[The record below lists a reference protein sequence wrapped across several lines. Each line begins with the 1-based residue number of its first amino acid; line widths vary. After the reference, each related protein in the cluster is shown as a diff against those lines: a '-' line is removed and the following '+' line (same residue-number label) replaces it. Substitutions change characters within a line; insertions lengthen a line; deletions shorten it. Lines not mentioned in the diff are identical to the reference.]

1 MAWQQ
6 ITDPVQ
12 MRELADLRL
21 LYLATSAQ
29 PEPML
34 LPDDTWVFPHVASFF
49 YCIQVEA

>member
-12 MRELADLRL
+12 MRELAEAGL
-21 LYLATSAQ
+21 LYLSTSTQ
-29 PEPML
+29 PEPFL
-34 LPDDTWVFPHVASFF
+34 LSSSLLVFPHVASFF

>member
-12 MRELADLRL
+12 MQQLAEAGL
-21 LYLATSAQ
+21 LYVQTPTYDVPQLCPA
-29 PEPML
+29 L
-34 LPDDTWVFPHVASFF
+34 YVFPHVASFF

>member
-12 MRELADLRL
+12 MRELAELGL
-21 LYLATSAQ
+21 LYIQTPSSPGMTLCETH
-29 PEPML
+29 
-34 LPDDTWVFPHVASFF
+34 WVFPHVASFF

>member
-12 MRELADLRL
+12 MQQLAEAGL
-21 LYLATSAQ
+21 LYIQTPTHAT
-29 PEPML
+29 PELCPE
-34 LPDDTWVFPHVASFF
+34 WRVFPHVASFF